1 MKLSPHL
8 LTGKTIS
15 LLNRKVI
22 IAAIL
27 LLLLLSSLQDFLE
40 TTFLNGSF
48 YLGESLLF
56 RSFWIF
62 FPFLIYIQIRFLRQF
77 TAVSLTKRIVLAITS
92 IAVLTLLHAAIHAM
106 AIYLYSKF
114 FMDHVYTPGKTFFY
128 TITEDFLKYLL
139 FYTATAIAVFWKAP
153 QTEQP
158 SQQTV
163 LPDSLI
169 ISSGSQK
176 IIVPVTDI
184 QVITASPPYCV
195 LQTADKKH
203 FHSTTLKSLAAQL
216 PPATFIRVHKSAIVN
231 LAFVK
236 SLKSRGNGDYDITMQ
251 NDNIVRLSRNYAGA
265 FKSSG
270 LIHSA

>member
-8 LTGKTIS
+8 HTGKTIS
-15 LLNRKVI
+15 LLNRKFI

-62 FPFLIYIQIRFLRQF
+62 FPFLIYLQIRFLRQF
-77 TAVSLTKRIVLAITS
+77 TTASLTKRIVLAITS
-92 IAVLTLLHAAIHAM
+92 IAVLTLLHAAIHSM

-153 QTEQP
+153 QTEQLP
-158 SQQTV
+158 QQTV
-163 LPDSLI
+163 LPESLI
-169 ISSGSQK
+169 ISNGSQK
-176 IIVPVTDI
+176 TIVPIAEI
-184 QVITASPPYCV
+184 QVIIASPPYCV

-216 PPATFIRVHKSAIVN
+216 PATFIRVHKSAIVN

-251 NDNIVRLSRNYAGA
+251 NDNIVRLSRNYAVD
-265 FKSSG
+265 FKKAG
-270 LIHSA
+270 FIHSA